1 MCFVLMVLM
10 VFVVAWDIFCK
21 ALAPYYDQK
30 ISAECQKPI
39 KRSVNPYSPKG
50 LR

>member
-1 MCFVLMVLM
+1 M
-10 VFVVAWDIFCK
+10 VFVVAWNIFGE
-21 ALAPYYDQK
+21 ALAPYYDPK